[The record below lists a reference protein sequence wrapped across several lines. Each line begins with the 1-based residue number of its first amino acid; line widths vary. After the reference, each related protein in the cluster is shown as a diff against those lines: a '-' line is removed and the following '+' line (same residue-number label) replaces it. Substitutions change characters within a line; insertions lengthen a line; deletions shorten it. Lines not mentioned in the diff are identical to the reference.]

1 MNIAGIY
8 ISYMSGLWIAGFF
21 GILYLSFVFFIWCML
36 DVASRADDMQ
46 EAQAIVIDKEF
57 RRAA

>member
-1 MNIAGIY
+1 MELFGIY

-21 GILYLSFVFFIWCML
+21 GILYLSFLFFIWCML

-46 EAQAIVIDKEF
+46 EAQAIVIEKEYK
-57 RRAA
+57 RAA